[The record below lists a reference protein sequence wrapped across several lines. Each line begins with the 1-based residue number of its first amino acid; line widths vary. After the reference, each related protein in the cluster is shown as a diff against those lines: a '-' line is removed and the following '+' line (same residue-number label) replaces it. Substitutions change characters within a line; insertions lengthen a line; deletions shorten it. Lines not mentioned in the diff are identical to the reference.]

1 MGSFGDYVWNYR
13 ERLKSPDLE
22 CSVRRL
28 AVRAAPSCELIAVHH
43 ALVMK
48 CFLKIGYQVEESL
61 KISICTVGK
70 NGSLLGSCNIY
81 CTLNA
86 KDILTN
92 LLQWAK
98 FNAWSRARY
107 FIFLKKL

>member
-1 MGSFGDYVWNYR
+1 MTIS
-13 ERLKSPDLE
+13 
-22 CSVRRL
+22 
-28 AVRAAPSCELIAVHH
+28 PSCELLAVHH

-48 CFLKIGYQVEESL
+48 RFLKIGYLVKESR
-61 KISICTVGK
+61 KISIYTVGK
-70 NGSLLGSCNIY
+70 NGSLLGSCDNY

-86 KDILTN
+86 KGMLTN

-98 FNAWSRARY
+98 FIAWSRAIY